1 MSQYVYLFLRK
12 NDEFVPVG
20 NYSRNSTM
28 AVHFWNDSPC
38 EKIRPVTI
46 NELDQIDAS
55 LGKKFQY
62 FREQEAAYQKMIEQ
76 VNRMNNTID
85 EKCAKIA
92 QYEDD
97 LAEMREEK
105 EEYEQ
110 DAAELR
116 MLRRA
121 LEGMEYDNKW
131 REKDEE
137 PYEYGLYVG
146 VDTGRRVTKDFIL
159 AGYVQTD

>member
-12 NDEFVPVG
+12 NEEFVPVG

-28 AVHFWNDSPC
+28 AENFWYNAPYA
-38 EKIRPVTI
+38 KIRPVTFE
-46 NELDQIDAS
+46 ELDQINISIGA
-55 LGKKFQY
+55 KFKEI
-62 FREQEAAYQKMIEQ
+62 REQEAEYQRMIEQ

-92 QYEDD
+92 EYEDEV
-97 LAEMREEK
+97 AEMLETK

-116 MLRRA
+116 MLRQA
-121 LEGMEYDNKW
+121 LERMDLDNKW
-131 REKDEE
+131 LEKDEE

-146 VDTGRRVTKDFIL
+146 VDTGTRVTKDDI
-159 AGYVQTD
+159 VTDVKTD

>member
-1 MSQYVYLFLRK
+1 MSQYVYLFLRQ

-28 AVHFWNDSPC
+28 AGNFWYNTPYAR
-38 EKIRPVTI
+38 IRPVTI
-46 NELDQIDAS
+46 EELDKGDGAI
-55 LGKKFQY
+55 GEKFKD
-62 FREQEAAYQKMIEQ
+62 FRKQEAEYQRMIEL

-92 QYEDD
+92 QYEDEM
-97 LAEMREEK
+97 AEMREEK

-121 LEGMEYDNKW
+121 LECMDLDNKW
-131 REKDEE
+131 LENGEK

-146 VDTGRRVTKDFIL
+146 VDTGCRVTKDDIF
-159 AGYVQTD
+159 TDVKTD

>member
-12 NDEFVPVG
+12 NEEFVPVG

-28 AVHFWNDSPC
+28 AGNFWNNTPYQ
-38 EKIRPVTI
+38 KIRPVTI
-46 NELDQIDAS
+46 NELEQIDGS
-55 LGKKFQY
+55 LGKKFKE
-62 FREQEAAYQKMIEQ
+62 FREQEAEYQRMIEQ

-92 QYEDD
+92 QYEDEM
-97 LAEMREEK
+97 AEMFEVK

-121 LEGMEYDNKW
+121 LECMDLDNEW
-131 REKDEE
+131 LEKGEE

-146 VDTGRRVTKDFIL
+146 IDIGVRVTKDNI
-159 AGYVQTD
+159 VTDVKTN